1 MARYN
6 VYLYDEIGNEY
17 ERKNLYLKE
26 VAILEE
32 KIQEGSGNTES
43 LKETLKTLKAGKKNH
58 SYIKK
63 LNDYHTDEKAFKRS
77 LREKVA
83 SYKKKVNG
91 QYSRKVLKL
100 QVNLLRSQEALVFY
114 KKYVPLSYDAE
125 LKYEESC
132 IKVEQL
138 QEIIESVLLNEKRLE
153 ETIAEGKKIKDEDEA
168 KEKASFE
175 AFKTEQKKIYD
186 DGCAILVEKRNKGLI
201 SKKALINERG
211 ELKKKM
217 DEALTVKSYDS
228 PKKSNKELIGNI
240 KYQLSKGFRRDL
252 NVMQSNISDY
262 RRKTPVEIEKKSPIY
277 AYLTWM
283 LPGVGQLLNKQY
295 IKGLFFFLLSAFMY
309 FVAIPYALGFGNYQG
324 QGVAGLMTLAEGGR
338 KIDRSIIFMIEG
350 IMALF
355 LVLIVVAIVIISFKD
370 VLTIEKKRIKGTRQR
385 NWFET
390 WTNVTEEGFPYMVS
404 MPALFAIIFIVL
416 VPITT
421 AILLSFTNLDP
432 DHQNKFQ
439 WIGIDNYKM
448 IAMGEGVAGGPFW
461 QILWWTVTW
470 TVLATTLAI
479 AIGFMLA
486 LITNNER
493 IKGKAFFRS
502 VFILP
507 WAVPAFITIMFF
519 SIMFSQNGILTTH
532 LNSFLH
538 YFKLIGVDDWLVVK
552 NDPFWSRVTLI
563 GLQGWLGSAYVF
575 LLSTGVLQAIPA
587 DLYEAAQIDGAT
599 AWQKLRKI
607 TLPIVLFQTA
617 PLLVGQ
623 YTFNFNNFSIIYLF
637 NGGGPFNPTKY
648 GNLAGSTDLLISY
661 IYKLTMEN
669 DYQAIGAAITIVIS
683 IGLMLF
689 AFIGFKNSKAFK
701 EEKL

>member
-58 SYIKK
+58 PYIKK

-125 LKYEESC
+125 LKYEEAC

-138 QEIIESVLLNEKRLE
+138 QEIIESVLLNEKHLE
-153 ETIAEGKKIKDEDEA
+153 KTIAERKNIKDEDEA

-404 MPALFAIIFIVL
+404 MPALIAIIFIVL

>member
-1 MARYN
+1 

>member
-1 MARYN
+1 M
-6 VYLYDEIGNEY
+6 YLYDEIGNEY